1 VTIVAPISALTA
13 SSSVRHR
20 SSASTAR
27 RRQPAD
33 LPGSPAHLFRRF
45 FDVAS
50 AKPLTKSEQLAVE
63 SWLTP
68 ELAEVFFE
76 QGAADQRHGYHAALI
91 VVAAGRSNDD
101 VVVAALLH
109 DVGKR
114 HARLGV
120 LGRSLASL
128 MILFGSP
135 LGYRMR
141 AYRDHGLNGAG
152 AMHHHGT
159 RPPTIDP
166 ATWQLLVDADQP
178 PKARSRVR
186 GRITS
191 MVP

>member
-1 VTIVAPISALTA
+1 M
-13 SSSVRHR
+13 
-20 SSASTAR
+20 
-27 RRQPAD
+27 
-33 LPGSPAHLFRRF
+33 PGSPAHLFRRF

-68 ELAEVFFE
+68 ELAQVFFE
-76 QGAADQRHGYHAALI
+76 QGAADQRHGYHAALV
-91 VVAAGRSNDD
+91 VVAAGRSSDE
-101 VVVAALLH
+101 VLVAALLH

-128 MILFGSP
+128 MILFGLP
-135 LGYRMR
+135 LGDRMR

-152 AMHHHGT
+152 EMARLGAPSLAIDFAMHHHGT

-166 ATWQLLVDADQP
+166 ATWHLLVDADQP
-178 PKARSRVR
+178 PKPRSRVR